1 MSGARDLHD
10 AAGST
15 AACLVDAR
23 LNSFS
28 SASASA
34 FAAHLH
40 GRALRVTRV
49 GDLRLLPVTG
59 RQEH

>member
-15 AACLVDAR
+15 TACLVDAR

-28 SASASA
+28 SASA